1 MRGLISLFA
10 RHATLANIVLLVMLV
25 AGGLWAA
32 PRMRAQYFPD
42 SVAGG
47 ELDVSV
53 TWEGAGADDVDR
65 AIVQV
70 IEPALLAVEGVSA
83 SATRASEG
91 RAQITLEF
99 EPDWDMPARCLM
111 PRRPSPRRGDLP
123 EEAEKPEITRSVWRE
138 TVTDIALS
146 GPISPDQLGRLAD
159 ELVARLYQ
167 SGVTRTSIQGM
178 SAPQIVVEIPTEKMM
193 AHSVTMQQIA
203 SLIAA
208 EAATQ
213 PSGDIADGS
222 ARVRTGEE
230 KRSAREIGDLV
241 LRAAPDGTSLRLRDV
256 AEIRI
261 EGGHAQPCLFRWPRS
276 CGGDQCLARS
286 AGRCDCPARPSAK
299 RRRSNPPD
307 PARGGQD
314 RSAAHP
320 RGGDFGTA

>member
-25 AGGLWAA
+25 AGLWAA

-42 SVAGG
+42 SVAG

-99 EPDWDMPARCLM
+99 EPDWDMARAVSDAEAALATA
-111 PRRPSPRRGDLP
+111 GDLP
-123 EEAEKPEITRSVWRE
+123 EEAETPEITRSVWRE

-167 SGVTRTSIQGM
+167 VGVTRTSIQGM

-203 SLIAA
+203 ALIA
-208 EAATQ
+208 EAGLKVREAIREKGTPYEELGLDS
-213 PSGDIADGS
+213 PSKSDDELLDAMIARH
-222 ARVRTGEE
+222 ANKYALRWRPELLMRVR
-230 KRSAREIGDLV
+230 LV
-241 LRAAPDGTSLRLRDV
+241 DPSL
-256 AEIRI
+256 
-261 EGGHAQPCLFRWPRS
+261 
-276 CGGDQCLARS
+276 
-286 AGRCDCPARPSAK
+286 
-299 RRRSNPPD
+299 N
-307 PARGGQD
+307 
-314 RSAAHP
+314 
-320 RGGDFGTA
+320 